1 MTNKFALTLG
11 AALLLTGQA
20 MAATPVPVLRGLAKQ
35 VARTYC
41 GAEMQ
46 AQLVG
51 ETAFA
56 RGQVAGFVREE
67 LTKGYELTAA
77 EKGFIGGYVRELTLG
92 GYCEPGSI

>member
-1 MTNKFALTLG
+1 
-11 AALLLTGQA
+11 
-20 MAATPVPVLRGLAKQ
+20 
-35 VARTYC
+35 
-41 GAEMQ
+41 MQ